1 MRGEVFE
8 YRDVTELATRAT
20 RMALELE
27 REKGITVSL
36 CVMILRGSKAKKVR
50 PPLPSLSPPQ

>member
-8 YRDVTELATRAT
+8 YRDITELATKAT

-27 REKGITVSL
+27 REKGITWGL
-36 CVMILRGSKAKKVR
+36 CVLILRGSQAKKVR
-50 PPLPSLSPPQ
+50 SSLLPLLSS